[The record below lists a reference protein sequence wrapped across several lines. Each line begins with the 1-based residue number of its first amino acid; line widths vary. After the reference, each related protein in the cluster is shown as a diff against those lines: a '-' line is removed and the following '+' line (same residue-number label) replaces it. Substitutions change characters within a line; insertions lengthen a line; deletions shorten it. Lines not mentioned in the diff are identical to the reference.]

1 MVLLD
6 FESADDIFVIL
17 YYIKMCPKG
26 PFLSSFSW
34 ETLNTQLN
42 DANSALG
49 K

>member
-1 MVLLD
+1 MATLH

-17 YYIKMCPKG
+17 YYIKMCPKD
-26 PFLSSFSW
+26 PFFSSISW